1 MGKDIKLEID
11 IDLDEDENEET
22 VEETKE
28 LKKPVKKLLFN
39 EEDEHKTKIENLYI
53 QAKLGSVT
61 AQNLLL
67 AELLESTLSLS
78 YYYAKSLKGVVNI
91 SFKDLRDM
99 VHISYKRLMEVND
112 VFVDCE
118 KFFKLLYMQEVNG
131 AIRTL
136 KSQNSKRNDDYDE
149 LLNSD
154 NINPNYNK
162 EEIFNGR
169 ELLDLIINDPRARL
183 SEKEKFIINMIA
195 HSYSIQ
201 EISDELNVC
210 YSVAHR
216 KVSRTLRRCKEYIE
230 KYHEDI
236 IKFYWL

>member
-1 MGKDIKLEID
+1 MASEFRL
-11 IDLDEDENEET
+11 DLGLNPNEE
-22 VEETKE
+22 EIEDNSKE
-28 LKKPVKKLLFN
+28 NKQISKPIKEVLFN
-39 EEDEHKTKIENLYI
+39 EEDEHKAKIENLYI
-53 QAKLGSVT
+53 QAKLGSIT
-61 AQNLLL
+61 AQNFLLI
-67 AELLESTLSLS
+67 ELLESTLSLS

-136 KSQNSKRNDDYDE
+136 KSQNLRRNEDYDE
-149 LLNSD
+149 LVNAD

-162 EEIFNGR
+162 EEIFSGR

-183 SEKEKFIINMIA
+183 SEKEKFIVNMVA
-195 HSYSIQ
+195 HSYSVQ
-201 EISDELNVC
+201 EISNELNVC

-236 IKFYWL
+236 IKFY